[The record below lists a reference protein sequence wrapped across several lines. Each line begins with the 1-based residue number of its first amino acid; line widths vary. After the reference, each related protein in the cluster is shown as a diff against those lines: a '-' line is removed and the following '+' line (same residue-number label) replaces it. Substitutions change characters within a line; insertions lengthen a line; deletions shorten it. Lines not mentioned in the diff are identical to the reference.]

1 MIVPSWL
8 SPVFQLMSATV
19 PVNRCWGSI
28 LKAPSSMADLS
39 KMSKTKWGSS
49 GVWGHFIRTHG
60 SENAETVGSA
70 AIVNKCTHQM
80 FLAIQTLWLAGT
92 WNSLC
97 WRGTFRTFVN
107 TLRTNHC
114 QAVGT
119 WNKHKMTQRPSYKDL
134 LRQALPILKS
144 FKCLVRL
151 QKNVHDKI
159 VCKLL

>member
-1 MIVPSWL
+1 MMIVPSWL

-49 GVWGHFIRTHG
+49 GVWGHFIRIHG
-60 SENAETVGSA
+60 SGNAETVGSA
-70 AIVNKCTHQM
+70 AIENKCTHQM
-80 FLAIQTLWLAGT
+80 FLAIQTLWLVGT

-97 WRGTFRTFVN
+97 WRGIWRTTYAIFSCCCTFG
-107 TLRTNHC
+107 TNHC

-119 WNKHKMTQRPSYKDL
+119 NRRWHKDLAIKTSFNKHCQFWKVS
-134 LRQALPILKS
+134 
-144 FKCLVRL
+144 
-151 QKNVHDKI
+151 NV
-159 VCKLL
+159 